1 MQRLRATAGTDRL
14 KGKERSMRI
23 NRRALSRAMMLGLS
37 GAVLPL
43 ATTRT
48 ALAQAFPDHPL
59 RLVVPYPP
67 GGSTDPVARLLAAE
81 MQARL
86 GQPMVVENRS
96 GAAGAIGTE
105 SVARAAPDG
114 YSLLL
119 HTTAI
124 ATEPSLK
131 SNLPY
136 MLLTDL
142 RPLTEAV
149 RGSYLLV
156 ANPRLP
162 ATDVSGLIAY
172 GRANPGKLLYGSAG
186 TGSSGHLIGAMF
198 TQQAGI
204 EATHVP
210 YRGGGPAV
218 TALLANEI
226 QFVFDTVQTSRPL
239 VLEGQLRGLA
249 VTGDERSPLLPQV
262 PTVRESGMPGFTVDY
277 WLGIFAPARTPDGV
291 VQRVSATFR
300 DVLAQPNVRERLAGL
315 GLTPVG
321 STPEA
326 FTKTVQ
332 EDMASWRTVIQQA
345 RITLD

>member
-1 MQRLRATAGTDRL
+1 MPMT
-14 KGKERSMRI
+14 
-23 NRRALSRAMMLGLS
+23 RRGLSLALMLGLATPALP
-37 GAVLPL
+37 GA
-43 ATTRT
+43 
-48 ALAQAFPDHPL
+48 ALAQAFPDRPI

-81 MQARL
+81 MQGRL
-86 GQPMVVENRS
+86 GQAMIVENRS

-105 SVARAAPDG
+105 SVAHAAPDG
-114 YSLLL
+114 YTLLL

-136 MLLTDL
+136 RLETDL
-142 RPLTEAV
+142 QPVTEAV

-156 ANPRLP
+156 GSPKLP
-162 ATDVSGLIAY
+162 ARDLAGLIAY

-198 TQQAGI
+198 AQRTGLD
-204 EATHVP
+204 ATHVP
-210 YRGGGPAV
+210 YRGGGPSI

-249 VTGDERSPLLPQV
+249 VTGAERSPLLPGV
-262 PTVRESGMPGFTVDY
+262 PTVQESGLADFDVGY
-277 WLGIFAPARTPDGV
+277 WLGIFAPGRTPAPV
-291 VQRVSATFR
+291 VQKLNAAFR
-300 DVLAQPNVRERLAGL
+300 EVLAQPNVRERLAGL

-321 STPEA
+321 STSEA
-326 FTKTVQ
+326 FAETVRQ
-332 EDMASWRTVIQQA
+332 DMESWRGVIQRA
-345 RITLD
+345 NIKLD

>member
-1 MQRLRATAGTDRL
+1 MPMT
-14 KGKERSMRI
+14 
-23 NRRALSRAMMLGLS
+23 RRGLSLALMLGLATPALP
-37 GAVLPL
+37 GA
-43 ATTRT
+43 
-48 ALAQAFPDHPL
+48 ALAQAFPDRPI

-81 MQARL
+81 MQGRL
-86 GQPMVVENRS
+86 GQAMIVENRS

-105 SVARAAPDG
+105 SVAHAAPDG
-114 YSLLL
+114 YTLLL

-131 SNLPY
+131 TNLPY
-136 MLLTDL
+136 RLETDL
-142 RPLTEAV
+142 QPVTEAV

-156 ANPRLP
+156 GSPKLP
-162 ATDVSGLIAY
+162 ARDLAGLIAY

-198 TQQAGI
+198 AQRTGLD
-204 EATHVP
+204 ATHVP
-210 YRGGGPAV
+210 YRGGGPSI

-249 VTGDERSPLLPQV
+249 VTGAERSPLLPGV
-262 PTVRESGMPGFTVDY
+262 PTVQESGLADFDVGY
-277 WLGIFAPARTPDGV
+277 WLGIFAPGRTPAPV
-291 VQRVSATFR
+291 VQKLNAAFR
-300 DVLAQPNVRERLAGL
+300 EVLAQPNVRERLAGL

-321 STPEA
+321 STSEA
-326 FTKTVQ
+326 FAETVRQ
-332 EDMASWRTVIQQA
+332 DMESWRGVIQRA
-345 RITLD
+345 NIKLD

>member
-1 MQRLRATAGTDRL
+1 MPMT
-14 KGKERSMRI
+14 
-23 NRRALSRAMMLGLS
+23 RRGLSLALMLGLATPALP
-37 GAVLPL
+37 GA
-43 ATTRT
+43 
-48 ALAQAFPDHPL
+48 ALAQAFPDRPI

-81 MQARL
+81 MQGRL
-86 GQPMVVENRS
+86 GQAMIVENRS

-105 SVARAAPDG
+105 SVAHAAPDG
-114 YSLLL
+114 YTLLL

-136 MLLTDL
+136 RLETDL
-142 RPLTEAV
+142 QPVTEAV

-156 ANPRLP
+156 GSPKLP
-162 ATDVSGLIAY
+162 ARDLAGLIAY

-198 TQQAGI
+198 AQRTGLD
-204 EATHVP
+204 ATNVP
-210 YRGGGPAV
+210 YRGGGPSI

-249 VTGDERSPLLPQV
+249 VTGAERSPLLPGV
-262 PTVRESGMPGFTVDY
+262 PTVQESGLADFDVGY
-277 WLGIFAPARTPDGV
+277 WLGIFAPGRTPAPV
-291 VQRVSATFR
+291 VQKLNTAFR
-300 DVLAQPNVRERLAGL
+300 EVLAQPNVRERLAGL

-321 STPEA
+321 STSEA
-326 FTKTVQ
+326 FAETVRQ
-332 EDMASWRTVIQQA
+332 DMESWRGVIQRA
-345 RITLD
+345 NIKLD

>member
-1 MQRLRATAGTDRL
+1 
-14 KGKERSMRI
+14 MRM
-23 NRRALSRAMMLGLS
+23 NRRAFSRAMMLGLGS
-37 GAVLPL
+37 AALPL
-43 ATTRT
+43 AATRG
-48 ALAQAFPDHPL
+48 ALAKGFPDRPL

-67 GGSTDPVARLLAAE
+67 GGSTDPVARLLASE
-81 MQARL
+81 MQALL
-86 GQPMVVENRS
+86 GQAMIVENRS

-105 SVARAAPDG
+105 NVARAAPDG

-136 MLLTDL
+136 KLMTDL
-142 RPLTEAV
+142 QPLTEAV

-156 ANPRLP
+156 TNPRLP
-162 ATDVSGLIAY
+162 ATDVAGLIAY

-198 TQQAGI
+198 AQQAGI

-239 VLEGQLRGLA
+239 VLDGQLRGLA

-262 PTVRESGMPGFTVDY
+262 PTARESGLPEFTVDY
-277 WLGIFAPARTPDGV
+277 WLGIFAPARTPDPV
-291 VQRVSATFR
+291 VQRIAAAFR
-300 DVLAQPNVRERLAGL
+300 DALALPNVRERLAGL

-332 EDMASWRTVIQQA
+332 EDMDSWRGVIQRA
-345 RITLD
+345 KITLD

>member
-1 MQRLRATAGTDRL
+1 
-14 KGKERSMRI
+14 MRM
-23 NRRALSRAMMLGLS
+23 NRRALSRVMMLGLGS
-37 GAVLPL
+37 AALPF
-43 ATTRT
+43 ATLRP
-48 ALAQAFPDHPL
+48 ALAQSFPDRPL

-67 GGSTDPVARLLAAE
+67 GGSTDPVARLLASE
-81 MQARL
+81 MQAKL
-86 GQPMVVENRS
+86 GQPMIVENRS

-105 SVARAAPDG
+105 NVARAAPDG

-136 MLLTDL
+136 ALETDL

-156 ANPRLP
+156 SNPRLP
-162 ATDVSGLIAY
+162 VTDVAGLIAHA
-172 GRANPGKLLYGSAG
+172 RANPGRLLYGSAG

-198 TQQAGI
+198 AQQAGI
-204 EATHVP
+204 QATHVP

-239 VLEGQLRGLA
+239 VLDGQLRGLA
-249 VTGDERSPLLPQV
+249 VTGAERSALLPQV
-262 PTVRESGMPGFTVDY
+262 PTATESGMPGFVVDY
-277 WLGIFAPARTPDGV
+277 WLGIFAPARTPDAV
-291 VQRVSATFR
+291 AQKISAAFR
-300 DVLAQPNVRERLAGL
+300 EVLALPNVQERLAGL

-326 FTKTVQ
+326 FAKTVRD
-332 EDMASWRTVIQQA
+332 DMASWRSVIQQA
-345 RITLD
+345 KITLD

>member
-1 MQRLRATAGTDRL
+1 MASRRTEAKTLAGAEW
-14 KGKERSMRI
+14 KERSMRTT
-23 NRRALSRAMMLGLS
+23 RRGLALALMLGLAMLPPP
-37 GAVLPL
+37 GA
-43 ATTRT
+43 
-48 ALAQAFPDHPL
+48 AQAQGFPDRPI

-81 MQARL
+81 MQGRL
-86 GQPMVVENRS
+86 GQPMIVENRS
-96 GAAGAIGTE
+96 GAAGSIGTE

-114 YSLLL
+114 YTLLL

-131 SNLPY
+131 ANLAY
-136 MLLTDL
+136 SLEKDL
-142 RPLTEAV
+142 RPVTEAV

-156 ANPRLP
+156 SNPKLP
-162 ATDVSGLIAY
+162 VRDIRDLMAY
-172 GRANPGKLLYGSAG
+172 GRVHPGTLMYGSAG

-198 TQQAGI
+198 AQRAGL
-204 EATHVP
+204 EVTHVP
-210 YRGGGPAV
+210 YRGGGPSI

-249 VTGDERSPLLPQV
+249 VTGGERSPQLPDV
-262 PTVRESGMPGFTVDY
+262 PTAQESGLTDFDVGY
-277 WLGIFAPARTPDGV
+277 WLGIFAPGGTPAPV
-291 VQRVSATFR
+291 VQKLGTAFR
-300 DVLAQPNVRERLAGL
+300 DVLGQANVRERIAAL

-326 FTKTVQ
+326 FAATVKQ
-332 EDMASWRTVIQQA
+332 DVESWREVI
-345 RITLD
+345 RRGNIRLD

>member
-1 MQRLRATAGTDRL
+1 
-14 KGKERSMRI
+14 MRM
-23 NRRALSRAMMLGLS
+23 NRRALSRAMMLGL
-37 GAVLPL
+37 GGMVLPV
-43 ATTRT
+43 ASARQ
-48 ALAQAFPDHPL
+48 ALAQGFPDRPL

-67 GGSTDPVARLLAAE
+67 GGSTDPVARLLASE
-81 MQARL
+81 MQAKL
-86 GQPMVVENRS
+86 GQPMIVENRS

-105 SVARAAPDG
+105 NVARAAPDG

-136 MLLTDL
+136 TLATDL

-162 ATDVSGLIAY
+162 ATDVAGLVAY

-198 TQQAGI
+198 AQQAGI

-218 TALLANEI
+218 TALLANDI

-239 VLEGQLRGLA
+239 VLDGQLRGLA
-249 VTGDERSPLLPQV
+249 VTGAERSALLPQV
-262 PTVRESGMPGFTVDY
+262 PTAAESGMPGFVVDY
-277 WLGIFAPARTPDGV
+277 WLGIFAPARTPDV
-291 VQRVSATFR
+291 VAQKISAAFR
-300 DVLAQPNVRERLAGL
+300 DVLALPNVQERLAGL

-321 STPEA
+321 STPEVFA
-326 FTKTVQ
+326 KTVQ
-332 EDMASWRTVIQQA
+332 DDMASWRSVIQQA
-345 RITLD
+345 KITLD